1 MSGQEELPEAGGEGE
16 AGEGEEFEEEVD
28 DAELAQMQ
36 ADLDK
41 AEQQK
46 AELDKL
52 NKMQGGAAG
61 AAAGKDAGGSLPNTA
76 GGVLACG
83 GAPGSESSCR
93 RGEDR
98 RSICDGGHAPSL
110 GRDPCRTQRLSR

>member
-61 AAAGKDAGGSLPNTA
+61 AAAGKDAGGALLNTA
-76 GGVLACG
+76 VAYLRVVVPLDPSPAIGEERIADRFVT
-83 GAPGSESSCR
+83 GAIRP
-93 RGEDR
+93 
-98 RSICDGGHAPSL
+98 AL
-110 GRDPCRTQRLSR
+110 KDPCRTQQLSR

>member
-1 MSGQEELPEAGGEGE
+1 MSGQEELPEAGVEGEG
-16 AGEGEEFEEEVD
+16 GEGEEFEEEVD

-61 AAAGKDAGGSLPNTA
+61 AAAGKDAGGLLQKYAPGYFGVVAPLDPSAQLARRGSQPAFVTGAIRPALWSLPAVALT
-76 GGVLACG
+76 G
-83 GAPGSESSCR
+83 
-93 RGEDR
+93 D
-98 RSICDGGHAPSL
+98 
-110 GRDPCRTQRLSR
+110 